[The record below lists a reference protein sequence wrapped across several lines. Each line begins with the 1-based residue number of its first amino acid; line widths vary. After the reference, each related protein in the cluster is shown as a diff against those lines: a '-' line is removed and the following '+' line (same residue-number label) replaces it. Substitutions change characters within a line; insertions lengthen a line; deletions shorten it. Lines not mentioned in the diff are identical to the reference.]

1 MSDSNLDV
9 GKYILAGY
17 SEDEPR
23 ENIRGSDAGRCVRE
37 LWAHLHKQIDIPQN
51 FKTQLTRF
59 DLGTEF
65 GKIAARRFTRGY
77 LGVPIVFPPEPTG
90 QHFVSFDKREVLLEK
105 EISFMGITGHID
117 ILVKNPVP
125 HVIEVKTNYSMRP
138 LEPPPQYQRL
148 QAAFY
153 ALAVGAPAFS
163 IYTVGPAVTKDGRW
177 ERTDTFQTA
186 DYKDA
191 VEAEYKRLGAALLDD
206 APEGDPKE
214 PWRCMYCRAGWCEKN
229 VNPLKEMVGV

>member
-65 GKIAARRFTRGY
+65 GKIAALRFAAGYRKSLDVSHCDIELEAEITY
-77 LGVPIVFPPEPTG
+77 LG
-90 QHFVSFDKREVLLEK
+90 
-105 EISFMGITGHID
+105 ISGHID
-117 ILVKNPVP
+117 ILIREPFL
-125 HVIEVKTNYSMRP
+125 HVIELKTNYSPRA
-138 LEPPPQYQRL
+138 LEPPPSYQRI

-153 ALAVGAPAFS
+153 ALAVGAPAFT
-163 IYTVGPAVTKDGRW
+163 IATFGPAVTKDQRW
-177 ERTDTFQTA
+177 ERSDTYETSE
-186 DYKDA
+186 YKDA

-206 APEGDPKE
+206 MPEGDPKE
-214 PWRCMYCRAGWCEKN
+214 PWRCQYCRFGACEKN
-229 VNPLKEMVGV
+229 VNPLKDLIGV

>member
-1 MSDSNLDV
+1 MSDFDV

-23 ENIRGSDAGRCVRE
+23 ENIRGSDAGRCVRA
-37 LWAHLHKQIDIPQN
+37 LWAHLHQKIDIPQN

-65 GKIAARRFTRGY
+65 GKIAAQRFMQGY
-77 LGVPIVFPPEPTG
+77 LTQNPTNGVVPSISLE
-90 QHFVSFDKREVLLEK
+90 SEVEYL
-105 EISFMGITGHID
+105 GIKGHID
-117 ILVKNPVP
+117 ILIQLADNTM

-177 ERTDTFQTA
+177 ERTDTYETA
-186 DYKDA
+186 EYKDA

-206 APEGDPKE
+206 MPEGDPKE
-214 PWRCMYCRAGWCEKN
+214 PWRCQYCRFGACEKN
-229 VNPLKEMVGV
+229 VNPLKDLIGV